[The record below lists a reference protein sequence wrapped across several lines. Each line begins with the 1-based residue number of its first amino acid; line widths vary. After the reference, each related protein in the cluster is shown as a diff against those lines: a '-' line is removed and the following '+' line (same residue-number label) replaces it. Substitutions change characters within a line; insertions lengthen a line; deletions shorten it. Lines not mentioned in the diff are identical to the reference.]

1 MEELWVWGIKC
12 WDITTVYWRM
22 FSLNNAWLRIKVS
35 LSGADSDSDFISTQG
50 WRNGDADNI
59 TPLYLVVTILNSPA
73 A

>member
-1 MEELWVWGIKC
+1 
-12 WDITTVYWRM
+12 M

-50 WRNGDADNI
+50 WQNGDADNI